1 MKFLAQKQ
9 IQEKDLAHGIG
20 NEQRLGG
27 EVDDDQV
34 VAQIL
39 AHEDTDGHEH
49 ALDADAIATLVWLTA
64 WIVDVLVDRLDNVLH
79 QFSFVLVVFGR
90 RVH

>member
-1 MKFLAQKQ
+1 MKFLTEEQ
-9 IQEKDLAHGIG
+9 IQEKDLADGIG

-27 EVDDDQV
+27 EIHDDQV

-39 AHEDTDGHEH
+39 AHEDADGHEH
-49 ALDADAIATLVWLTA
+49 ALDTDAIAALVGLPS

-79 QFSFVLVVFGR
+79 QFGFVLVVFGR